1 MLAGAGRWR
10 ATHGK
15 HRSKFRASATTCAA
29 PRTTCGPHAAARRL
43 PGVGGTGR
51 TIAGVALGLGVPATT
66 PLRAQL
72 RPQGDAD
79 LVDRVVAIVGDS
91 AVLYSQIL
99 EEEERLKVQ
108 GVTIPTDPRKRLEL
122 DRQVLDSWIS
132 RVLVLQAAAR
142 DTLIHVDEDRVSEI
156 VDGEIDQRT
165 KGVGGKQ
172 AFLQALTQEGLTL
185 AEYRDLLTQQ
195 VRQQQ
200 IQQLYI
206 QSKLRTAP
214 PVQVTE
220 EELREAF
227 QRASSQLQTRPKL
240 VTIRQIVL
248 RPEPSDSA
256 RAAAKALAEDLLKQ
270 IREGADFEDLARRYS
285 NDPGTARLGGDLGWF
300 RRGRMVKAFEDAA
313 FALADGQVSDV
324 VETDFG
330 FHIIKIERS
339 RSGERKGRHILI
351 APKITEN
358 DIQRTRDLASDLIER
373 IRGGADIASLYD
385 EYSDPLAPDS
395 LTVPMDQLGSLPPGY
410 DVLKTATDGQVL
422 GPIEYQGPRGETRV
436 AVLEVVKVR
445 EAGAYTFE
453 DLKERLAS
461 QIRQQKQ
468 IQRILDELRAATYVE
483 IRM

>member
-1 MLAGAGRWR
+1 MFPLRIGSRI
-10 ATHGK
+10 
-15 HRSKFRASATTCAA
+15 
-29 PRTTCGPHAAARRL
+29 
-43 PGVGGTGR
+43 R
-51 TIAGVALGLGVPATT
+51 TISGVVLGIGLPAAT
-66 PLRAQL
+66 PLAAQL
-72 RPQGDAD
+72 RPQGQTD
-79 LVDRVVAIVGDS
+79 LVDRVVAVVGDS
-91 AVLYSQIL
+91 AVLYSQVL
-99 EEEERLKVQ
+99 EEEERLKIQ
-108 GVTIPTDPRKRLEL
+108 GVTLPTDPEQRLQL
-122 DRQVLDSWIS
+122 DRQVLDSWIN
-132 RVLVLQAAAR
+132 RILVLQAAAK
-142 DTLIHVDEDRVSEI
+142 DTLIHVDEDRVAEI

-165 KGVGGKQ
+165 KSLGGQ
-172 AFLQALTQEGLTL
+172 QVFLQRLAQEGLTL
-185 AEYRDLLTQQ
+185 AEYREILTQQ

-214 PVQVTE
+214 PVEVTE

-227 QRASSQLQTRPKL
+227 QRASSQLQKRPKL

-248 RPEPSDSA
+248 RPQPSDSA
-256 RAAAKALAEDLLKQ
+256 RAAAKALAEDLLRQ

-285 NDPGTARLGGDLGWF
+285 DDPGTARLGGDLGWF
-300 RRGRMVKAFEDAA
+300 RRGRMVKEFEDAA
-313 FALADGQVSDV
+313 FALSDGQVSDV

-351 APKITEN
+351 APKVGEE
-358 DIQRTRDLASDLIER
+358 DIQRTRDLASDLIAR
-373 IRGGADIASLYD
+373 IRGGEDVKSLYD

-410 DVLKTATDGQVL
+410 NVLSTATDGEVL
-422 GPIEYQGPRGETRV
+422 GPIEYKGPRGETRIAV
-436 AVLEVVKVR
+436 LKVLEVR
-445 EAGAYTFE
+445 EEGAYTFE

-468 IQRILDELRAATYVE
+468 IQRILDDLRTSTYVE